1 MKIGMCAPV
10 ERAATVA
17 SLGFDY
23 LEPTVVSITAL
34 DEASFSSLRQ
44 KARRAP
50 IRYEAFN
57 TLFPR
62 SLMIVGPDAD
72 TERTA
77 AYLEKALARVA
88 ALGADILVVG
98 SGPSRKVPE
107 GWDVARG
114 MQQFEDALRR
124 VGDEAARHGITA
136 VIEPLNRGE
145 TNIVHTV
152 AEGILLAERVT
163 HPNVELLADFYHMRL
178 ASEDMGNIVRAGALL
193 RHAHIANSDGRRF
206 PRLRDEDRYD
216 EFFAALAAIG
226 YRGMLSVEPAVGD
239 LEREAPQ
246 SLELLRRL
254 ASDHGL

>member
-1 MKIGMCAPV
+1 MRIGMCAPLD
-10 ERAATVA
+10 RAATVA

-34 DEASFSSLRQ
+34 DEASFSRLLREAE
-44 KARRAP
+44 KAP
-50 IRYEAFN
+50 IRCEAFN

-72 TERTA
+72 DERTA

-88 ALGADILVVG
+88 VLGASILVVG

-114 MQQFEDALRR
+114 MRQFENALRR
-124 VGDEAARHGITA
+124 VGDEAARRGITA
-136 VIEPLNRGE
+136 VIEPLNKGE

-152 AEGILLAERVT
+152 AEGRALAERVA
-163 HPNVELLADFYHMRL
+163 HPSVELLADFYHMRL
-178 ASEDMGNIVRAGALL
+178 ASEDMWNLVRAGPLL
-193 RHAHIANSDGRRF
+193 RHAHIANPDGRRF
-206 PRLRDEDRYD
+206 PRRRDEDRYD

-239 LEREAPQ
+239 LEREAPH
-246 SLELLRRL
+246 SLALLRCL